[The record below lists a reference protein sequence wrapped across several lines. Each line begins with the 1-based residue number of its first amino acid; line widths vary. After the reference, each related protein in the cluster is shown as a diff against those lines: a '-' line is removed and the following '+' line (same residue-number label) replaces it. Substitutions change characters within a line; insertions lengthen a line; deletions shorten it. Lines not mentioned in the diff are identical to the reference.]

1 MNEWDAKRIWSEW
14 EEAFAR
20 LDERL
25 LHAVSEFAQFSPSSD
40 SIDPVFRRFAG
51 LYLDPAEILK
61 TLETKSVNSTN
72 DGASA
77 FQRTNLSSCMGC
89 GTVWST
95 VAVALGLNSIEQD
108 IILLAL
114 APEVDPKYERVFALL
129 QDDVTRRRPTIG
141 LALDL
146 LIGGPLATIEH
157 RSLFELQG
165 NLRRYLLVEFD
176 RSDANWLSWS
186 LRLGE
191 GVFSLLADGAGADSL
206 LRGYQIEHFP
216 GGDTVQET
224 LVDDLASLVVGL
236 EALSEPVRLV
246 VSGRRGSGK
255 SQQIHAV
262 IEKLSRRRISLSLAS
277 LLAAPLDEISRVE
290 CVLQRRSA
298 LEPSVLH
305 VVADCFDDATH
316 GSGQLLG
323 GIESANVE
331 QQGAIGTSY
340 SLGERAVQR
349 LLLQASRGMPV
360 IMECPGTTKDAARC
374 QRWLRAQQAVVV
386 AMPDV
391 MTRKIAWQGVLAAAD
406 LTERLAPG
414 EVDRLAQTFRF
425 GAGPISRIVQ
435 TASASKDFSRS
446 VWQGA
451 QKFAIEAL
459 GNLAELITPRARR
472 EDLIVT
478 PTEREQLDDLIRRV
492 RHRSTVL
499 TDWGFGEKLGRG
511 TGTNAVFSG
520 PSGTGK
526 TMAAE
531 VLARELGLP
540 LFRVETAAIVSK
552 YIGETEKNIEK
563 IFVAADGCDAILFFD
578 EADALFGKRTE
589 VQNAHDRYANL
600 ETAYLLQRI
609 ENHEGLVILAT
620 NLLNNID
627 SAFLR
632 RFAQLVH
639 FSSPDVPRRREIWR
653 GIWPSA
659 TPLHDQIESNLEI
672 LASRFNLSGG
682 AIKNVALAAAYLA
695 ADEPTETE
703 SRHPQVGLRHVEM
716 ALRQECR
723 KLGRT
728 TESIEWQTA
737 SASAMT
743 GDARQP

>member
-1 MNEWDAKRIWSEW
+1 MNESDANRIWKEW
-14 EEAFAR
+14 EGSFVR

-25 LHAVSEFAQFSPSSD
+25 HQAVSDFAQLAPSPD
-40 SIDPVFRRFAG
+40 SVDPVLRRFAG
-51 LYLDPAEILK
+51 LYLDPAEMLK
-61 TLETKSVNSTN
+61 LLESKSVNGTKA
-72 DGASA
+72 DATAS
-77 FQRTNLSSCMGC
+77 QRTNLASHMGP
-89 GTVWST
+89 GTVWNR
-95 VAVALGLNSIEQD
+95 VAVSLGLTAIEQD
-108 IILLAL
+108 ILFLAL
-114 APEVDPKYERVFALL
+114 APEIDPKYERVFALL

-141 LALDL
+141 LALAL
-146 LIGGPLATIEH
+146 LISGPLATIEH
-157 RSLFELQG
+157 RSLFESQG
-165 NLRRYLLVEFD
+165 RLRRYLLVDFE
-176 RSDANWLSWS
+176 RCDANWLSWP

-191 GVFSLLADGAGADSL
+191 GVFSLLADETGLDSL
-206 LRGYQIEHFP
+206 LGGYQVDQLP
-216 GGDTVQET
+216 GADAVQET
-224 LVDDLASLVVGL
+224 LVDHLASLVVGL
-236 EALSEPVRLV
+236 ERLSEPVRLV
-246 VSGRRGSGK
+246 VFGRRGSGK
-255 SQQIHAV
+255 SRQIHAA
-262 IEKLSRRRISLSLAS
+262 IEALSRKRISLSLGA
-277 LLAAPLDEISRVE
+277 LLTAPLDELLRVE
-290 CVLQRRSA
+290 GVLERRAA
-298 LEPSVLH
+298 LEPCVLH
-305 VVADCFDDATH
+305 VVADVFAGASH
-316 GSGQLLG
+316 ESGTLLG
-323 GIESANVE
+323 GSEASNVE
-331 QQGAIGTSY
+331 QRGGLGTDS
-340 SLGERAVQR
+340 SPGERAVQK
-349 LLLQASRGMPV
+349 LLLQASCGMPV
-360 IMECPGTTKDAARC
+360 IMECTATAREAARC
-374 QRWLRAQQAVVV
+374 VRWLRAQDAVVV
-386 AMPDV
+386 ATPDV
-391 MTRKIAWQGVLAAAD
+391 ATRKSAWQGALATAE
-406 LTERLAPG
+406 LTDRLAPG
-414 EVDRLAQTFRF
+414 EIDHLAQTFRF

-435 TASASKDFSRS
+435 TAAASADFSRS
-446 VWQGA
+446 IWQGA
-451 QKFAIEAL
+451 RRFATEAL
-459 GNLAELITPRARR
+459 GDLAELITPRASR
-472 EDLIVT
+472 EDLVVT

-499 TDWGFGEKLGRG
+499 TDWGFGDKIGHG
-511 TGTNAVFSG
+511 KGTNAVFAG

-531 VLARELGLP
+531 VVARELGIP
-540 LFRVETAAIVSK
+540 LFRIDTAAIVSK
-552 YIGETEKNIEK
+552 YIGETEKNIER
-563 IFVAADGCDAILFFD
+563 IFVAAEGCDAILFFD

-589 VQNAHDRYANL
+589 VQSAHDRYANL

-609 ENHEGLVILAT
+609 ERHEGLVILAT

-639 FSSPDVPRRREIWR
+639 FSAPDVPRRREIWR